1 MWDDGSDPNDGQM
14 PMNERPLAAC
24 PLCGGEIDLTNADV
38 DDSIVCVVCGAELVV
53 LSLDPP
59 GVDLDP
65 SA

>member
-1 MWDDGSDPNDGQM
+1 
-14 PMNERPLAAC
+14 MNERPLAAC
-24 PLCGGEIDLTNADV
+24 PLCGGEIDLANADV